1 MLNFFTH
8 SGVDDGTV
16 YRFRDTSVEPPRE
29 KVRKSAAAGTAAGPA
44 AKPRPAEPR
53 VLPTNYGDIVAFFR
67 RTVAERKSPYNQLCR
82 AADQLRDYIPDEIS
96 RMKVAWKVLGEQV
109 SPQALS
115 LAISTHLND
124 IDLAR
129 QKAARHTPDMVAG
142 ETRRLQQE
150 ITEAEQRR
158 TAVADEVGQLRA
170 RLQALE
176 AEQAKEE
183 ALLTELRQQLQ
194 ALQSSANSAAFLD
207 QAAEN
212 EKNDLLARKVL
223 LGLE

>member
-1 MLNFFTH
+1 MLNFFTL

-29 KVRKSAAAGTAAGPA
+29 KVRKTAAPVAAA
-44 AKPRPAEPR
+44 RPAEPK

-82 AADQLRDYIPDEIS
+82 AADQLRDYVPDEIS

-109 SPQALS
+109 SPEALS

-142 ETRRLQQE
+142 ETRRLQEE
-150 ITEAEQRR
+150 IAGAEQRR
-158 TAVADEVGQLRA
+158 AGLADEISQLRA

-176 AEQAKEE
+176 ATQAREE
-183 ALLTELRQQLQ
+183 VALTELRQQLQ

-223 LGLE
+223 LGLD